1 MKSIRLSLTVYFL
14 GLLVLALGAASWF
27 VYENAYRTLQDKE
40 GAAVQLIQ
48 TQYKERCRDEE
59 KRRDEQLLSEAQTF
73 NKLIQ
78 TEKVLRGREL
88 NAANAAALS
97 AAYAMP
103 SAPAVPPTFA
113 TDLLARAS
121 IGGWPTPGV
130 PSRGDRAAELYRPYY
145 DDFFHRVPAIQ
156 FNEGELLH
164 DARRH
169 VAQYFQIE
177 VQWRPDWR
185 SSYRS
190 HSLEDERLPGDPAA
204 MFPQDRVPDWTW
216 DEVTLQSGV
225 TVRRVV
231 LKTPWAR
238 FNPGWSPR
246 PARDSAFQPSPLP
259 PPTGPTLFV
268 QCAYNVAD
276 RDQALGNLAARRDDE
291 LGALKAET
299 NQSLHTLRT
308 RLLTISGA
316 TFAATVVGT
325 WLLVWVGLAPLR
337 RLSDAV
343 SRVSEKDFR
352 LQFNDR
358 RLPAEL
364 RPIVERLTRTLQ
376 QLQAAFAR
384 EKQATADI
392 SHELRTPLAA
402 LLTTTELALRK
413 PRTAEEYRELLED
426 CRLSGQQMNRAVER
440 LLALARLDAGVAVM
454 RPERVD
460 VAALAEQCAALVRP
474 LAEARGLSLRV
485 HGGDGAQLL
494 ADPDKLR
501 EVITNLLHN
510 AIQYNRPKG
519 SVEVSVARENGRLCV
534 EVRDTGIGIPP
545 EVRQHIFERFYRAD
559 PSRGEDGL
567 HAGLGLAIV
576 KGYVDLMGGTIRVES
591 AEGQG
596 STFLVELPV
605 ERSRGP
611 AEVHGRN

>member
-1 MKSIRLSLTVYFL
+1 PPR
-14 GLLVLALGAASWF
+14 GAL
-27 VYENAYRTLQDKE
+27 
-40 GAAVQLIQ
+40 
-48 TQYKERCRDEE
+48 
-59 KRRDEQLLSEAQTF
+59 
-73 NKLIQ
+73 
-78 TEKVLRGREL
+78 
-88 NAANAAALS
+88 
-97 AAYAMP
+97 
-103 SAPAVPPTFA
+103 
-113 TDLLARAS
+113 
-121 IGGWPTPGV
+121 
-130 PSRGDRAAELYRPYY
+130 AAEMYRPYY

-164 DARRH
+164 DAQRH

-177 VQWRPDWR
+177 VQWGPDWR

-190 HSLEDERLPGDPAA
+190 HSLENERLPGDPAA

-216 DEVTLQSGV
+216 DEVTLRSGV

-238 FNPGWSPR
+238 FSPGRAPR
-246 PARDSAFQPSPLP
+246 PARDSAPQPSPP
-259 PPTGPTLFV
+259 PAPTGPTLLV

-276 RDQALGNLAARRDDE
+276 RDQTLGDLAARRDDE
-291 LGALKAET
+291 LEALKAET

-308 RLLTISGA
+308 RLLTISGV

-352 LQFNDR
+352 LQFNQP

-364 RPIVERLTRTLQ
+364 RRVVGRLTRPLQ
-376 QLQAAFAR
+376 QLQAALAR
-384 EKQATADI
+384 ENQATADI

-402 LLTTTELALRK
+402 LLTTTEVALRK

-474 LAEARGLSLRV
+474 LAEARG
-485 HGGDGAQLL
+485 
-494 ADPDKLR
+494 
-501 EVITNLLHN
+501 
-510 AIQYNRPKG
+510 
-519 SVEVSVARENGRLCV
+519 
-534 EVRDTGIGIPP
+534 
-545 EVRQHIFERFYRAD
+545 
-559 PSRGEDGL
+559 
-567 HAGLGLAIV
+567 
-576 KGYVDLMGGTIRVES
+576 
-591 AEGQG
+591 
-596 STFLVELPV
+596 
-605 ERSRGP
+605 
-611 AEVHGRN
+611 